1 VITEED
7 EDKAAMEY
15 SIGLAETAEKQDAPK
30 AKEDD
35 EDEDIEHLDIA
46 EQILNN
52 KASSQ
57 DGDESETARPI
68 SEEER

>member
-1 VITEED
+1 MKKNVKHEITEED

-15 SIGLAETAEKQDAPK
+15 SIGLAETAEKKDSPEK
-30 AKEDD
+30 KEDD

-52 KASSQ
+52 N
-57 DGDESETARPI
+57 
-68 SEEER
+68 